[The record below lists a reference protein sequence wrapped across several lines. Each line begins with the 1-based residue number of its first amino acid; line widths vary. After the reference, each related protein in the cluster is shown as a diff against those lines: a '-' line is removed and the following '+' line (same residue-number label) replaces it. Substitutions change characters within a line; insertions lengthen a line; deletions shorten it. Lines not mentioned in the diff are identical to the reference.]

1 MKAIVTIGTT
11 ILVSC
16 SLALTSSGVL
26 AQDEIHIDGSTTVGP
41 IIDAFVGAFEKSPQF
56 NVKFSVKK
64 TGSGDGAAAL
74 IDGRCHIAAMSRFM
88 KKDEYNKAVAAGK
101 MPVPF
106 TICMDGV
113 CLIVHPT
120 NPVRNLTKAQ
130 VKAIYTG
137 QVTNWKEVGGADMPI
152 VAISRDTSS
161 GTYEVFQQ
169 LVVEPEK
176 LGTKVEYANANP
188 QIFTRVSTTP
198 GAIGYVGLGFVKTG
212 VKAVSYENVMPT
224 KQTIS
229 RGTYKIS
236 RPLYLFTDGYPELG
250 STLMQFCNF
259 FFTEE
264 GQDIIEAKGFIPL
277 TSY

>member
-1 MKAIVTIGTT
+1 MRTIIAIGAA
-11 ILVSC
+11 ILLTC
-16 SLALTSSGVL
+16 CLATGLQ

-41 IIDAFVGAFEKSPQF
+41 IIDAFVGAFEKSHPD
-56 NVKFSVKK
+56 VKFSVKK

-74 IDGRCHIAAMSRFM
+74 IDGRCHIATMSRFM
-88 KKDEYNKAVAAGK
+88 KKDEYTKAVASGK

-113 CLIVHPT
+113 CLIVHT
-120 NPVRNLTKAQ
+120 SNPVKQLTKEQ

-137 QVTNWKEVGGADMPI
+137 KVTNWKEVGGADLPI

-161 GTYEVFQQ
+161 GTYEVFHQ
-169 LVVEPEK
+169 LAIDSDK
-176 LGTKVEYANANP
+176 LGDKIEYANSNP
-188 QIFTRVSTTP
+188 QIFTRVSTTN

-212 VKAVSYENVMPT
+212 VSAVRYEGVMPT

-229 RGTYKIS
+229 KGTYKLA

-259 FFTEE
+259 FLTEE
-264 GQDIIEAKGFIPL
+264 GHAIIEAKGFVPL